1 VCRHCHINKYCALV
15 RLTTT
20 AHCVFAEALLRR
32 IRVGMKSVRVARK
45 LEAKGKR
52 GERGM
57 RHLNCERRRF
67 LAVLALPDD
76 LVSDLLCGYSYLRRL
91 VQPPGV
97 ANAGLRLW
105 IQLGAAGA
113 AAAVLLLAALSN

>member
-1 VCRHCHINKYCALV
+1 
-15 RLTTT
+15 
-20 AHCVFAEALLRR
+20 LRR
-32 IRVGMKSVRVARK
+32 ICVGTKPARVAGK
-45 LEAKGKR
+45 LNAKGKK

-67 LAVLALPDD
+67 WAVLTLPND
-76 LVSDLLCGYSYLRRL
+76 LVSDLLRGYSYLRKL

-97 ANAGLRLW
+97 ANAGLRLC

-113 AAAVLLLAALSN
+113 VAAVLLLAGLSN

>member
-1 VCRHCHINKYCALV
+1 
-15 RLTTT
+15 
-20 AHCVFAEALLRR
+20 
-32 IRVGMKSVRVARK
+32 
-45 LEAKGKR
+45 
-52 GERGM
+52 M

-76 LVSDLLCGYSYLRRL
+76 LVSDLSRGYSYLRKL

-113 AAAVLLLAALSN
+113 AAAVLWLAGLSN